1 MKAGLIDMQLWQ
13 VIFTIVNVL
22 ILFWFLKRFLFVPV
36 KTMLDNR
43 TKEIADSIT
52 QAEQKNI
59 EAEQMLEEYKLK
71 IADAHVESREIVQ
84 KATVNAEKRADEILT
99 QAKDESQKIK
109 ERAYKDIEL
118 EKDKAFRSIKNEV
131 AEMAVLATE
140 KLINKT
146 IDKDTNKTL
155 IDDVINEIGD
165 EKWSN

>member
-1 MKAGLIDMQLWQ
+1 MAGLIDVQVWQ

-43 TKEIADSIT
+43 TQEIGDAII
-52 QAEQKNI
+52 QAEQKNK
-59 EAEQMLEEYKLK
+59 EADQMLEEYKLK

-84 KATVNAEKRADEILT
+84 RATANAEKRADEILN

-109 ERAYKDIEL
+109 DRAYKDIEL
-118 EKDKAFRSIKNEV
+118 EKDKAFRNIKTEV
-131 AEMAVLATE
+131 AEIAVLATE

-165 EKWSN
+165 EKWSS

>member
-71 IADAHVESREIVQ
+71 IADAHVESRELVQ

>member
-1 MKAGLIDMQLWQ
+1 MAGLIEVQMWQ
-13 VIFTIVNVL
+13 VIFTIINVL

-36 KTMLDNR
+36 KTMMDNR
-43 TKEIADSIT
+43 TKEVGDSILM
-52 QAEQKNI
+52 AEAKNK

-84 KATVNAEKRADEILT
+84 KATINAEKRADEILT

-109 ERAYKDIEL
+109 DRAYKDIEL
-118 EKDKAFRSIKNEV
+118 EKDKAFRSIKNDV

-140 KLINKT
+140 KLIGKT
-146 IDKDTNKTL
+146 IDPDTNKTL

-165 EKWSN
+165 EKWSS

>member
-1 MKAGLIDMQLWQ
+1 MAGLIDVQMWQ
-13 VIFTIVNVL
+13 VIFTIINVL

-36 KTMLDNR
+36 KTMMDNR
-43 TKEIADSIT
+43 TKEVGDSILM
-52 QAEQKNI
+52 AEAKNK

-84 KATVNAEKRADEILT
+84 KATINAEKRADEILT

-109 ERAYKDIEL
+109 DRAYKDIEL
-118 EKDKAFRSIKNEV
+118 EKDKAFRSIKNDV

-140 KLINKT
+140 KLIGKT
-146 IDKDTNKTL
+146 IDPDTNKTL

-165 EKWSN
+165 EKWSS

>member
-1 MKAGLIDMQLWQ
+1 MAGLIDIQMWQ
-13 VIFTIVNVL
+13 IIFTITNVL

-36 KTMLDNR
+36 KTMMDNR
-43 TKEIADSIT
+43 TKEIADSII
-52 QAEQKNI
+52 QADQKN
-59 EAEQMLEEYKLK
+59 AQADKMLEEYKTK
-71 IADAHVESREIVQ
+71 IAEAHVESREIVQ
-84 KATVNAEKRADEILT
+84 KASATAEKRADEILN

-118 EKDKAFRSIKNEV
+118 EKDKTFRSIKNEV
-131 AEMAVLATE
+131 AEIAVMATE

-155 IDDVINEIGD
+155 IDEVINEIGD